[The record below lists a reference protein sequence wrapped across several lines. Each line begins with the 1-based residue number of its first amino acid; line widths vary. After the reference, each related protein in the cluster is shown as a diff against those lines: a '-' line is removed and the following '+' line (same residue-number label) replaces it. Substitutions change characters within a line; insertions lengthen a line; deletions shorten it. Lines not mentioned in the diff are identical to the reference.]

1 MMSYYTKCAIAICTI
16 VLIQSHVSGALA
28 QSNAPRATTD
38 PSPAVRPSSSPS
50 ATLSSTPQ
58 SSANLRSRDSIA
70 PTPSGSGVSAEI
82 ANQRDALTSERSEKV
97 RELSKKMTTRLE
109 AAQSRQEN
117 LLGRIDSR
125 IGKLKDLKVNTAALD
140 KQVASLEQMLT
151 QQAALIA
158 AITPNL
164 DKALSDASSTQYF
177 NSFKESVNKA
187 VAQITTTQGAINKLF
202 EDLKSLS
209 IRISPSPV
217 SSVSPRIV
225 PSASVTSTLRPSPSP
240 RSSAEE

>member
-1 MMSYYTKCAIAICTI
+1 MMSYYTKCTIAICT
-16 VLIQSHVSGALA
+16 LALMHSHTSGAFA
-28 QSNAPRATTD
+28 QSSAPRTTID
-38 PSPAVRPSSSPS
+38 PSPTVRPSSSPS
-50 ATLSSTPQ
+50 AALSSTPQ
-58 SSANLRSRDSIA
+58 PSASLRGRNSIA
-70 PTPSGSGVSAEI
+70 PTPSGPGVSAEI
-82 ANQRDALTSERSEKV
+82 ANRREALTSERSENV

-109 AAQSRQEN
+109 AAQGRQEN

-125 IGKLKDLKVNTAALD
+125 IGKLKELKANTVALD
-140 KQVASLEQMLT
+140 RQVASLEQTLT

-164 DKALSDASSTQYF
+164 DKALSDTSSTEYF

-187 VAQITTTQGAINKLF
+187 VAQITTTQATLNKLF

-209 IRISPSPV
+209 ARISPLPI
-217 SSVSPRIV
+217 SSVSPHV
-225 PSASVTSTLRPSPSP
+225 TPSASVTSTLRPSPSP